1 MIYITG
7 DTHGDFSRFK
17 NPMLKKLRK
26 QDALIICGDFGF
38 LWDDSAKERKILKK
52 IGKLPYNVLFVEGTH
67 ENYSLLEDYEVTEWC
82 GGKTRLISGRLRQL
96 MRGQV
101 FEIAGKTVFTFGGGQ
116 TDDIYELE
124 EGTNWWRRE
133 IPSEEELAEGL
144 SNLEKAGNSVDFV
157 ITYEPPSR
165 MQDFLT
171 NTGDRNHIN
180 TYLNEVFEKIEF
192 KDWFFGKLHIN
203 KLIPPKYHAV
213 YDSIVVADD
222 TKIKRQKPPKEPKG
236 RKKANREE
244 IQT

>member
-52 IGKLPYNVLFVEGTH
+52 IGKLPYNVLFVEGSH
-67 ENYSLLEDYEVTEWC
+67 ENYNLLEDYEVTEWC

-101 FEIAGKTVFTFGGGQ
+101 FEIAGKTLFTFGGGQ

-124 EGTNWWRRE
+124 EGSNWWRRE

-144 SNLEKAGNSVDFV
+144 SNLEKAGNAVDYV

-213 YDSIVVADD
+213 YDSIVVADA

-236 RKKANREE
+236 RKKTNREE